1 MGNGRNIESVL
12 ISNILYYNATED
24 GIEFITPYG
33 CGFFDFKTESMSLV
47 SKDKYLGKKFTYA
60 HYYKESKKTK
70 EKTKVIAEEDFIL
83 PDIKVPL
90 EKDDL
95 EVYSSKK
102 QLEKQQMKEDL
113 LLKAELMKR

>member
-1 MGNGRNIESVL
+1 MGNGRKIESVL
-12 ISNILYYNATED
+12 INNILYYNKTED

-70 EKTKVIAEEDFIL
+70 EKTKIITEEDFIL
-83 PDIKVPL
+83 PDIKVPIKESL
-90 EKDDL
+90 KEKFL
-95 EVYSSKK
+95 SSKLQK
-102 QLEKQQMKEDL
+102 MKEREQEQAI
-113 LLKAELMKR
+113 KAKLMAQ